1 MFVDTTLLRMGLFE
15 GSNISFIDAEY
26 VICIRYPDCWWLL
39 VESDVGIFIE
49 SFKNALLEVKLPYE
63 PSCPFR
69 LLIRSVCHY
78 FLERHSCAYR
88 NNCLSL
94 YEPLALSQDKN
105 TKSFMQCFSSSD
117 LHRPIRIRILLF
129 KDPFRL
135 FLFPCVVPSLIYRV
149 SHKIRPIV

>member
-63 PSCPFR
+63 PSCPFFCASTD
-69 LLIRSVCHY
+69 SVG
-78 FLERHSCAYR
+78 
-88 NNCLSL
+88 LSL
-94 YEPLALSQDKN
+94 FPRRAFMRLSEQ
-105 TKSFMQCFSSSD
+105 
-117 LHRPIRIRILLF
+117 LLKF
-129 KDPFRL
+129 
-135 FLFPCVVPSLIYRV
+135 V
-149 SHKIRPIV
+149 